1 MNASAVF
8 VPTTADP
15 VTGGSAHG
23 SITEIIQHSDPVS
36 LTPLLLPLLA
46 QLSRQQRWLALVA
59 PPAELTRASLQQ
71 AGVLLERVWI
81 LRPDPNH
88 ASLELAC
95 RALDARHL
103 PHRGQLAQPQRRTR
117 AGPAAAQCRTER
129 LSGYRAAQSLN
140 LTTPAWFRADAQ
152 PGSPAHQTTAAAR
165 STDPHPRRDRD

>member
-95 RALDARHL
+95 RALDARTCHTVVSWL
-103 PHRGQLAQPQRRTR
+103 
-117 AGPAAAQCRTER
+117 
-129 LSGYRAAQSLN
+129 SLN
-140 LTTPAWFRADAQ
+140 DERGLDRLQRSAEQ
-152 PGSPAHQTTAAAR
+152 SGSQGIVLR
-165 STDPHPRRDRD
+165 SR